1 MRIGPPQALEAAAQV
16 LTQKTM
22 MEIRAQQPVNR
33 FGWAILD
40 RWATNSPEKL
50 KALEIGPGK
59 VAALLIRLLGQQTI
73 EMEILTSDLGLEQ
86 QRTGLVPHE
95 ILAMHEVNTEL

>member
-1 MRIGPPQALEAAAQV
+1 MQIGPPKLLEAAAQV
-16 LTQKTM
+16 LTQETM
-22 MEIRAQQPVNR
+22 MEIRAQQPINR

-50 KALEIGPGK
+50 KALEIEDGVVWLLMK
-59 VAALLIRLLGQQTI
+59 VLDQQAL
-73 EMEILTSDLGLEQ
+73 EMDILTSDEALAQ

>member
-1 MRIGPPQALEAAAQV
+1 MQIGQPKLLEAAHRV
-16 LTQKTM
+16 LDMATM
-22 MEIRAQQPVNR
+22 MEVRGQQNINR

-50 KALEIGPGK
+50 QALVKEDGI
-59 VAALLIRLLGQQTI
+59 VWLLMRILAQQDL
-73 EMEILTSDLGLEQ
+73 EMEILTSDQGLEQ